1 MAYAEKA
8 LAKPCSLF
16 LKVALLDEEKI
27 LPVGKEITAVGI
39 CRAENGSLEIK
50 PCEDMPCF
58 L

>member
-1 MAYAEKA
+1 LPRK
-8 LAKPCSLF
+8 LVSLCLLF

-39 CRAENGSLEIK
+39 CRVENGSFEIN